1 MSMSGAEF
9 KTILGALGLPPS
21 WFAGKMDV
29 TMRTVVRW
37 FDGDGVS
44 EGVEAEIKGLESLT
58 LEMMREV
65 MANAVT
71 SRGGVVML
79 HTYRTDEEFMGP
91 YFVGDEFGGT
101 FNGNM
106 PASWHRQLTFRVM
119 EHLKA
124 QGKTV
129 SVEYK

>member
-1 MSMSGAEF
+1 MNGAEF
-9 KTILGALGLPPS
+9 KVILGALGLPPS
-21 WFAGKMDV
+21 WFAAHQEV

-37 FDGDGVS
+37 FDGDEVS
-44 EGVEAEIKGLESLT
+44 VKVAKAVKTLEDLT

-65 MANAVT
+65 ISHAVT

-79 HTYRTDEEFMGP
+79 HTYRTD
-91 YFVGDEFGGT
+91 DEFDGG
-101 FNGNM
+101 FPNM
-106 PASWHRQLTFRVM
+106 PAEWHRQLTFRVM

>member
-37 FDGDGVS
+37 FDGDEVS
-44 EGVEAEIKGLESLT
+44 SAVEAEIAELEATT

-65 MANAVT
+65 MANTVT
-71 SRGGVVML
+71 SRGGVAML

-91 YFVGDEFGGT
+91 YFVDDE

-106 PASWHRQLTFRVM
+106 PASWHRQLVFRVM